1 MAAGEGG
8 SAAVGPLAG
17 ERVPREGERA
27 AVERLRDG
35 ALWPVSARRRCRIEW
50 WFGFCP
56 DARIKVT
63 TTTVVSGEVSTLV
76 GPHLSHPFLSHI

>member
-1 MAAGEGG
+1 MAAREGG
-8 SAAVGPLAG
+8 SAAAGPLTG

-27 AVERLRDG
+27 AVERFRNG
-35 ALWPVSARRRCRIEW
+35 ALWPVSARRRCRIER

-63 TTTVVSGEVSTLV
+63 MTMVVSGEVSTLV
-76 GPHLSHPFLSHI
+76 GPHLSHPFLSQI